1 MAWFGIQKRQQPGT
15 GSEEAIG
22 FVQAKRQRRTKPNP
36 AVSQLSVDTTPT
48 PSRRLM
54 VQHMDAASHAAA
66 LLELLQ
72 EADYP
77 RGYQLN
83 YAELSKVYREMCAQ
97 NRWRVRGWISVGRAF
112 DLLTTNGEKPY
123 ANFWTEDGRA
133 QRLRVY
139 RIPAKTGSISPVSV
153 SRAA

>member
-1 MAWFGIQKRQQPGT
+1 MAWMSALKAPTQSKTLDDAIIPQPICRE
-15 GSEEAIG
+15 GSEGESVESPLAID
-22 FVQAKRQRRTKPNP
+22 ASPARDRQYFIQNI
-36 AVSQLSVDTTPT
+36 
-48 PSRRLM
+48 
-54 VQHMDAASHAAA
+54 DAASQAAA
-66 LLELLQ
+66 LLDLLQ

-77 RGYQLN
+77 EGYQLN
-83 YAELSKVYREMCAQ
+83 YAELRQVYREMCTQ
-97 NRWRVRGWISVGRAF
+97 NRWRARGWISVGRAF

-139 RIPAKTGSISPVSV
+139 PIPAKTESISPDV